1 MWSRSS
7 PGSDKRGDE
16 DIEALADDLAALL
29 IIMRIVVLPNVRRA
43 VERTYVVAN
52 VIEQSWE

>member
-16 DIEALADDLAALL
+16 DIAALADDLAALL